1 MRFRHRALAALTAL
15 ILTGGAVP
23 APLFAVPAIAEEAAA
38 PKLEI
43 TVTAS
48 QDPLAA
54 PDEIALTFLL
64 TNQTDSL
71 LEGVCL
77 SSPDGLLVEPIGDIA
92 PGETHSY
99 IHTTAVTEEELDAG
113 AISYIITCV
122 AGSEH
127 FSYPVEAAI
136 QRSTA
141 EPQVEFLRQVS
152 NQYVTD
158 AGSATIVYEVRNT
171 GSVDIRALE
180 ITDPLGSFTGRLDD
194 LDAGERRRFVQ
205 YVSISQDSVSSP
217 TLTYTTA
224 GGSQSYSQKLDDLTI
239 CAAHGDLDASITA
252 GRSMFSSDSAEVIL
266 TLTNNGNVDYQNV
279 TIYDD
284 IYGGIIADS
293 IFIPA
298 GGEPVEVAHSYPLRE
313 DSSYRWRVT
322 GTTSAGDRIDF
333 ISNTAAVY
341 LGNEGSNPLL
351 TLRASTSMTKINRSG
366 YVPVRLEINNIG
378 SAMASNILIREEN
391 LGDVCELAVVPTG
404 DPTIYE
410 LRYEVRQNTT
420 LTFTATYADSYGQER
435 VATSD
440 PIEIAIGPGGQT
452 PETGSRPNSLIGGL
466 STQISNSPLF
476 MGLLIGSCV
485 VLVVLIVVLAIT
497 SRRARAR
504 RKERAA
510 ARKQR
515 LKEDMAKTA
524 RFKPVRSKING
535 KSGKK

>member
-1 MRFRHRALAALTAL
+1 
-15 ILTGGAVP
+15 
-23 APLFAVPAIAEEAAA
+23 
-38 PKLEI
+38 
-43 TVTAS
+43 
-48 QDPLAA
+48 
-54 PDEIALTFLL
+54 
-64 TNQTDSL
+64 
-71 LEGVCL
+71 
-77 SSPDGLLVEPIGDIA
+77 
-92 PGETHSY
+92 
-99 IHTTAVTEEELDAG
+99 
-113 AISYIITCV
+113 
-122 AGSEH
+122 
-127 FSYPVEAAI
+127 
-136 QRSTA
+136 
-141 EPQVEFLRQVS
+141 
-152 NQYVTD
+152 
-158 AGSATIVYEVRNT
+158 
-171 GSVDIRALE
+171 
-180 ITDPLGSFTGRLDD
+180 
-194 LDAGERRRFVQ
+194 
-205 YVSISQDSVSSP
+205 
-217 TLTYTTA
+217 
-224 GGSQSYSQKLDDLTI
+224 
-239 CAAHGDLDASITA
+239 
-252 GRSMFSSDSAEVIL
+252 
-266 TLTNNGNVDYQNV
+266 
-279 TIYDD
+279 
-284 IYGGIIADS
+284 
-293 IFIPA
+293 
-298 GGEPVEVAHSYPLRE
+298 
-313 DSSYRWRVT
+313 
-322 GTTSAGDRIDF
+322 
-333 ISNTAAVY
+333 
-341 LGNEGSNPLL
+341 
-351 TLRASTSMTKINRSG
+351 MTKINRSG

-378 SAMASNILIREEN
+378 SAMASDILIREEN